1 MRALKLLL
9 PKFRGKRRA
18 SVEISVKHIS
28 HKLIDS
34 LSDGV
39 FSIALTLLGLDVVG
53 LVHDISESEDFNAA
67 LFSHWPTFLAY
78 FLGFFVLLAWWYNYH
93 VTSQY
98 VVGTNT
104 FIVWNHGITLGW
116 VALMPFG
123 VAILA
128 ENLNTPNMKWGVFYF
143 GIALFGQY
151 WSWLIQWA
159 LTKLFRGNLEFTFTE
174 DFILSKLSQQERNKF
189 LFQFQLGPALI
200 GLALASL
207 SLVNPWLALTGY
219 GLYVVT
225 QANPVNTI
233 NRFVGPRFAKRFNL

>member
-1 MRALKLLL
+1 METTA
-9 PKFRGKRRA
+9 
-18 SVEISVKHIS
+18 KHIS

-53 LVHDISESEDFNAA
+53 LVHGISESEDFNAT

-98 VVGTNT
+98 VVGTNA
-104 FIVWNHGITLGW
+104 FIVWNHGITMGW

-143 GIALFGQY
+143 GICLFGQY
-151 WSWLIQWA
+151 WTASIQRLVLLMIKGDVTINW
-159 LTKLFRGNLEFTFTE
+159 TD
-174 DFILSKLSQQERNKF
+174 DFILTGKSRDYQNKALLIF
-189 LFQFQLGPALI
+189 NGFPALLGI
-200 GLALASL
+200 VLVAACLLNSWVALA
-207 SLVNPWLALTGY
+207 GY
-219 GLYVVT
+219 MLYIFT
-225 QANPVNTI
+225 LANPVKSLNKLLPTLTKI
-233 NRFVGPRFAKRFNL
+233 IK